1 MNFFSSCK
9 TTLSM
14 IKFEHTVF
22 ALPFAILSALLASSG
37 WPSTEKTLWIVLA
50 MVGARRAAMAFNR
63 LADHRLDF
71 LNPRTRT
78 RALPAGHVS
87 RVFVAIFTLGSGFLF
102 IYSAYQLNTLCLWLS
117 SPVLLILLLYS
128 YTKRFTRF
136 SHLYLGVCIGLAPL
150 GSWIAV
156 RGSIQLTPVLLSLAV
171 LLWTAGFDIIY
182 SCQDVRFD
190 RQHSLLSIPAR
201 FGIHTALGIS
211 YALHIGMLL
220 ILVCLVLV
228 EGLGW
233 ISSLGLFLVAGLLW
247 YEHRLVH
254 PHDLSRV
261 NAAFFV
267 VNGYISILLMVTLG
281 LDKLTN

>member
-1 MNFFSSCK
+1 MNFFSSFK

-37 WPSTEKTLWIVLA
+37 WPSAEKTLWIVLA
-50 MVGARRAAMAFNR
+50 MVGARSAAMAFNR
-63 LADHRLDF
+63 LADHRIDF

-78 RALPAGHVS
+78 RALPASHVS
-87 RVFVAIFTLGSGFLF
+87 RFFVAIFTLASGLVFV
-102 IYSAYQLNTLCLWLS
+102 YSAYRLNTLCLWLS
-117 SPVLLILLLYS
+117 SPVLLILLFYS

-136 SHLYLGVCIGLAPL
+136 SHLYLGACIGLAPL

-156 RGSIQLTPVLLSLAV
+156 QGNIQLTPLLLSLAV

-182 SCQDVRFD
+182 SCQDIRFD
-190 RQHSLLSIPAR
+190 RQHALFSIPAH

-211 YALHIGMLL
+211 YALHVSMLL
-220 ILVCLVLV
+220 VLVCLVFV
-228 EGLGW
+228 ESLGW
-233 ISSLGLFLVAGLLW
+233 ISSLGLFLAAGLLW

-254 PHDLSRV
+254 PHDLSRI

-267 VNGYISILLMVTLG
+267 VNGYISILLMVALG
-281 LDKLTN
+281 FDKLAN